1 MTLLDLFDAALR
13 DRSRS
18 IAVNDVTYEDLH
30 AGASRA
36 AGLLAERG
44 VRAGDRVGI
53 YCENRIG
60 FVFAYLATL
69 RLGAVVVPIN
79 VLYRA
84 AELEHVL
91 ADARVRCVVAS
102 EDTRAHLASG
112 TPVLDVRDVEARA
125 ADGAAPL
132 AAAERAPEPETI
144 AAILYT
150 SGTTGR
156 SKGAMLTHGNLAT
169 TAMHVVTAWRWQ
181 ETDTLAIALPLF
193 HTHGLSAAL
202 NGTLVAGA
210 RLLVHARFDASAM
223 LATLR
228 RDDVTMFFGVPT
240 MYVRLLE
247 ALAASGEAA
256 PVLRLCVSGS
266 AALAADVHD
275 AFRARFATD
284 ILERYGATE
293 FGFALSNRYGG
304 PRVAGSVGVPFPGI
318 RVRIV
323 DPRTR
328 ADVDH
333 GSVGELLVAGPNVF
347 AGYWEMPD
355 ATAAAFVTGDDG
367 TRWYAS
373 GDLALFDA
381 AERVYRI
388 VGRSKELIIS
398 GGFNIYPR
406 EIEIEIDRHPGVV
419 ASAVI
424 GIPDAAR
431 GELPIAFIETSHDV
445 DSAALLAVL
454 RERLASFK
462 IPRAVHIVDALPRNA
477 MGKIEKQKL
486 LPLVTRSSS
495 AGERG
500 NDYRSRPSTGS
511 G

>member
-1 MTLLDLFDAALR
+1 MTLLDLFDATRR
-13 DRSRS
+13 DRFKRLAVGDVSYEALHTGTLRS
-18 IAVNDVTYEDLH
+18 
-30 AGASRA
+30 A
-36 AGLLAERG
+36 ALLTERG
-44 VRAGDRVGI
+44 VRRGDRVAI

-60 FVFAYLATL
+60 FVYAYLALL
-69 RLGAVVVPIN
+69 RLGAVVIPVN

-84 AELEHVL
+84 AELDHVL
-91 ADARVRCVVAS
+91 RDARVRLVVAS
-102 EDTRAHLASG
+102 AETREHLPVIGMMLDASEI
-112 TPVLDVRDVEARA
+112 EARA
-125 ADGAAPL
+125 SDATA
-132 AAAERAPEPETI
+132 AAAELGAPPGPDDV

-156 SKGAMLTHGNLAT
+156 SKGAMLTHGNFAV
-169 TAMHVVTAWRWQ
+169 TAMQLVTAWRWQ

-202 NGTLVAGA
+202 NGTLTAGG
-210 RLLVHARFDASAM
+210 RLLLQPRFDAAAM
-223 LATLR
+223 LDILR

-247 ALAASGEAA
+247 ALGDGVPPS
-256 PVLRLCVSGS
+256 LRLCVSGS

-275 AFRARFATD
+275 AFRARFGIQ

-293 FGFALSNRYGG
+293 FGFALTNRYGG
-304 PRVAGSVGVPFPGI
+304 PRVAGSVGVPFPGT
-318 RVRIV
+318 RVRIA
-323 DPRTR
+323 DRATR
-328 ADVDH
+328 ADVAPGD
-333 GSVGELLVAGPNVF
+333 VGELFVNGPNVF
-347 AGYWEMPD
+347 AGYWEMPE
-355 ATAAAFVTGDDG
+355 ATAAAFVSDDAG

-373 GDLALFDA
+373 GDLALYDET
-381 AERVYRI
+381 ERVYRI

-431 GELPIAFIETSHDV
+431 GELPVAFIETNDTV
-445 DSAALLAVL
+445 DTDALLAGL

-462 IPRAVHIVDALPRNA
+462 IPRSVTVVDALPRNA

-486 LPLVTRSSS
+486 R
-495 AGERG
+495 A
-500 NDYRSRPSTGS
+500 
-511 G
+511 